1 MPLTC
6 VCGWSVARIA
16 DRTLTTVGT
25 HPLNNT
31 GVTLRAGVSS
41 TGTGRHRAVSHTR
54 RGAAVVIGTLGVSG
68 IGASTATGAGADIV
82 DYLPWPAQVS
92 GGEVTLGDREES
104 RTTADGWVLH
114 AGKTNESLYLSP
126 ALDGGLS
133 TGEFFGTL
141 DGRVWIDGDG
151 APELTGAF
159 FETGYQIGC
168 GVDIAGGVSAQAG
181 FTQGVA
187 PHADAGITGGPSAN
201 VALPDIAGMQAGAD
215 ATATMQAGVDGKAE
229 ADQNFTAQLN
239 PGSVT
244 DVPLVSQP
252 LDPEFKRAAA
262 WFTGAHLQ
270 INGCLGPVSVR
281 SYVTV
286 TSTSPTSTDAVSV
299 YGDARRVR

>member
-1 MPLTC
+1 M
-6 VCGWSVARIA
+6 ARA
-16 DRTLTTVGT
+16 PERTLTTVGKHT
-25 HPLNNT
+25 LNNT
-31 GVTLRAGVSS
+31 GISLRGGVNSSGAGK
-41 TGTGRHRAVSHTR
+41 HRAVSNAR
-54 RGAAVVIGTLGVSG
+54 RGAAAVIGTLAVTGV
-68 IGASTATGAGADIV
+68 GASTVTGAGADIV

-92 GGEVTLGDREES
+92 GGEVDLPDRETS
-104 RTTADGWVLH
+104 RTTVDGWVLH
-114 AGKTNESLYLSP
+114 AAKANETLNLAP

-151 APELTGAF
+151 APELSGAF

-181 FTQGVA
+181 FTQGIA

-201 VALPDIAGMQAGAD
+201 IALPDIAGMEAGAD
-215 ATATMQAGVDGKAE
+215 ATATVQAGVDAKAE

-239 PGSVT
+239 PGTVT
-244 DVPLVSQP
+244 SVPLVSQP
-252 LDPEFKRAAA
+252 VDPGYKRAAA
-262 WFTGAHLQ
+262 GFTGAHLQ